1 MNIFSG
7 FILAHSVLGQFL
19 LFIFSILVLVLLAYF
34 ILSIFTNKNKDK
46 EFTKKMFKVQ
56 DEERQRIYRDL
67 HDTVAQDMRYSLL
80 LMSKLEDET
89 ISSESKNKIL
99 EQLKENQ
106 KQNLEMVRSICYNL
120 TPSQIT
126 ATSIASSLQLLCES
140 MQKKSGLKVN
150 FLILEGTDFSSF
162 SQEDLNNIYRIIEEA
177 LNNSIKHSGGTEIS
191 LFTRM
196 NEDRTKISAFI
207 TDNGRGISEGKLNSL
222 NSKNYKSFKKNGNI
236 HFGIQNM
243 KQRAQMLNA
252 NLLFSSIEGDGAEVL
267 LEVPTGGAH
276 D

>member
-1 MNIFSG
+1 MNNFTSYM
-7 FILAHSVLGQFL
+7 LAHSVLGQFF
-19 LFIFSILVLVLLAYF
+19 LFVLSILVLILMACVILLM
-34 ILSIFTNKNKDK
+34 LSKKNKDK
-46 EFTKKMFKVQ
+46 DFTKKMFQVQ

-67 HDTVAQDMRYSLL
+67 HDTVAQDLRYSLL
-80 LMSKLEDET
+80 LMSQLEDES
-89 ISSESKNKIL
+89 ISNENKIKIL

-106 KQNLEMVRSICYNL
+106 KQNLEMVRNICYNL
-120 TPSQIT
+120 TPSQIS

-140 MQKKSGLKVN
+140 VQKKSGFKVN
-150 FLILEGTDFSSF
+150 FMILEGTDFSSF

-196 NEDRTKISAFI
+196 DENRTKISTFI
-207 TDNGRGISEGKLNSL
+207 TDNGKGIPEDILNKL
-222 NSKNYKSFKKNGNI
+222 NSKNYKSFKKNGNV

-243 KQRAQMLNA
+243 KQRAQLLNA
-252 NLLFSSIEGDGAEVL
+252 NLLFSSIEGDGAEML
-267 LEVPTGGAH
+267 LEIPTGGFH